1 MLLTALC
8 ATACSAPRT
17 LTTDTVSRTADTV
30 RVATV
35 ERDTVVVTEP
45 DSALFWAWVR
55 CDSLGNILIEQLN
68 AERGRHTAVTPSVV
82 TNGRQ
87 TLLRVAATSQPESVI
102 VRRRETVRLA
112 SRTSDTSATA
122 SQTVPQRSPSLI
134 RLALT
139 AIALFLLGVAS
150 GYLLKSFR

>member
-68 AERGRHTAVTPSVV
+68 AERGRHTVV

-122 SQTVPQRSPSLI
+122 TQTVPQRSPSLI

>member
-1 MLLTALC
+1 M
-8 ATACSAPRT
+8 
-17 LTTDTVSRTADTV
+17 
-30 RVATV
+30 
-35 ERDTVVVTEP
+35 
-45 DSALFWAWVR
+45 R

-68 AERGRHTAVTPSVV
+68 AERGRHTSLTPSVV

-139 AIALFLLGVAS
+139 AIALFLIGFAA